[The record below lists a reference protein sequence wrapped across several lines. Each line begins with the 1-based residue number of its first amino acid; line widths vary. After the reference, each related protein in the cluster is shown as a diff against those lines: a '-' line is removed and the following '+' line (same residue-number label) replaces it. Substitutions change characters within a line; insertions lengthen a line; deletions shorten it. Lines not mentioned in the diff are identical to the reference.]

1 MSRAPEFGP
10 SLDTIPAAVLTDPE
24 PARSILLRTADR
36 RAHALQTGW
45 GARAHQVSCRIDAG
59 ETLTLQLPVPPGVTY
74 MRVWAL
80 MHVHHVLTV
89 SSDTDATGS
98 VLELG
103 QPWAV
108 AGGVESAL
116 WLSTLTIKPATSGAG
131 LYHLQV
137 ASTASWDWQLE
148 GITAV
153 GATYGTCYGLCFE
166 PVHLT
171 V

>member
-10 SLDTIPAAVLTDPE
+10 SLDTIPAASLTDPE

-80 MHVHHVLTV
+80 MHVIHKLTV
-89 SSDTDATGS
+89 SSDTDTTGIIM
-98 VLELG
+98 ELG
-103 QPWAV
+103 QSVAF
-108 AGGVESAL
+108 AGGVEVAD
-116 WLSTLTIKPATSGAG
+116 WLATTTIAPVTSGAG
-131 LYHLQV
+131 LWHLQV
-137 ASTASWDWQLE
+137 AASASWDWQLE
-148 GITAV
+148 GITLV
-153 GATYGTCYGLCFE
+153 GATGGACYGVAFE
-166 PVHLT
+166 PVHL
-171 V
+171 VI